1 MIQTLLSRQDL
12 AKRWNLNPRT
22 IIYYEQNGIIRRV
35 PKLQVPRYSLS
46 EVEEIENEGLDINPT
61 LPLERRSLE
70 KKIKDL
76 EKELNFYKE
85 KFADLK
91 MLIG

>member
-12 AKRWNLNPRT
+12 AKRWNLNART
-22 IIYYEQNGIIRRV
+22 IIDYEQNGVIKRV

-46 EVEEIENEGLDINPT
+46 QIEEIEGEGFALNPT
-61 LPLERRSLE
+61 SPLERRRLE
-70 KKIKDL
+70 KKIEDL